1 MRTVRSTILGY
12 CQGVR
17 ETINRASECL
27 QRAAQKG
34 LPAYSIGNLIHNPD
48 VIRTFEKKG
57 LKVINEPA
65 EAAKG
70 VALIRAH
77 GIPDKLRQEFTD
89 AGFELLDST
98 CSIILHTQKFIR
110 QECKNRVV
118 AVIGVRDH
126 AETKCLS
133 GTMAC
138 DGREIES
145 VTVSSVEDLEAMFC
159 KYGPDTAVCVVT
171 QTTFPPELYRLF
183 HSRFS
188 AYYRDV
194 VFANGLCGACTKR
207 SETAVELL
215 KKNGSAVVIGG
226 RQSENTAN
234 LAKAL
239 AACGKPVVLIEN
251 RDDLDEKTLR
261 LLFEH
266 QDVVV
271 CSGTSTPDDVIDS
284 VVSELEQYKVE
295 NYNSGL

>member
-17 ETINRASECL
+17 ETVNKASECL
-27 QRAAQKG
+27 ALAAEKG
-34 LPAYSIGNLIHNPD
+34 VPAYSIGNLIHNPD
-48 VIRTFEKKG
+48 VIRAFEKKG
-57 LKVINEPA
+57 LKVIKDPS
-65 EAAKG
+65 EAPRG

-77 GIPDKLRQEFTD
+77 GIPDKLRQEFKE

-98 CSIILHTQKFIR
+98 CTVILNTQRLIR
-110 QECKNRVV
+110 QECTKRVI
-118 AVIGVRDH
+118 AVIGVRGH

-133 GTMAC
+133 GTRTE

-145 VTVSSVEDLEAMFC
+145 VTVSSAEDLEAMFE

-171 QTTFPPELYRLF
+171 QTTFPPELYRVF
-183 HSRFS
+183 RERFS
-188 AYYRDV
+188 AFYRDV

-207 SETAVELL
+207 VGIALELL

-226 RQSENTAN
+226 RESENTAN

-239 AACGKPVVLIEN
+239 EACGKPVVLIEN
-251 RDDLDEKTLR
+251 RHDLDEKTLR

-284 VVSELEQYKVE
+284 VVHELEQYGVE